1 MQKNVCL
8 PSVCLS
14 ISVSLID
21 LLTVDKQKIP
31 LGKQL
36 EKKDEKKNNSI
47 LWKCEFCVGYFLL
60 FPSVFLHKW
69 SLHCRFILNS
79 LLQIFAAPPTKASL
93 KWRHY
98 KVPGP
103 CRGLSVVVTWLLSF
117 LSRVRVCE
125 VGFPAERKTDST
137 QRRKVSTTF
146 HGTRGYSRECHWWLR
161 ERLRSFQTWIEL
173 CRHLCVSPSTHHSWE
188 PIKPRAVLGL
198 LYNS

>member
-1 MQKNVCL
+1 MQINVCL

-14 ISVSLID
+14 VSVSLID
-21 LLTVDKQKIP
+21 LLTVAKQKIP

-36 EKKDEKKNNSI
+36 KKKEEKKNSI
-47 LWKCEFCVGYFLL
+47 LWKCEFCMGYFLL
-60 FPSVFLHKW
+60 
-69 SLHCRFILNS
+69 ILNS
-79 LLQIFAAPPTKASL
+79 LLQIFAAPPKKASL

-103 CRGLSVVVTWLLSF
+103 CRGLSVEVTWLLSF

-125 VGFPAERKTDST
+125 VGFPAKRKTDST

-146 HGTRGYSRECHWWLR
+146 RGTRSYSRECHWWLR

-173 CRHLCVSPSTHHSWE
+173 CRHLCVSPSTDHSWE
-188 PIKPRAVLGL
+188 PIKPHTVLGL